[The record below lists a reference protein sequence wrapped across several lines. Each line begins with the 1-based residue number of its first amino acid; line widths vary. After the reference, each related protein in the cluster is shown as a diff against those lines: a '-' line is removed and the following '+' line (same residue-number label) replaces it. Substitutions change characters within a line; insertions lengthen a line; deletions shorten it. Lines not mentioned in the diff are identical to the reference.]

1 MNLYKKVIISFIIGC
16 TFLMFQIPVSAAN
29 PVKWNEVKG
38 TYAKEDNS
46 QYNSG
51 VLSLMYLDNDVV
63 MFEFA
68 MMEGSES
75 EDTSRD
81 FRLAGAFY
89 IDDNGRG
96 IYEHPKTG
104 NVIIT
109 FDLTGNKVAVKQ
121 TGTLP
126 INVSGE
132 YGFIDDHIQVTEYAA
147 IEILE
152 QLPTA
157 ATSLNHNLGEY
168 KLSMSEEMVD
178 GWFYDVKANFVDTKA
193 LIAEFYIASDMSAV
207 YRVDTDT
214 PVLIWGSAQ
223 PMLDATYLADSESLY
238 GITIDENNSKSNNGN
253 NIEKSIKTG
262 YVAVTL
268 QKDSIAVG
276 DNTQV
281 IFTVPGNLP
290 YTFTCKSSNPKIV
303 EINDKGVIT
312 SVGDGETTITGMIT
326 IDGAEKPY
334 ELKVSSF
341 NREATMKKNNST
353 TSSHIWWIVIP
364 VIIVIIL
371 GGFLILKKK
380 SKQHHV
386 DI

>member
-1 MNLYKKVIISFIIGC
+1 MNLYKKVMISFIIGC
-16 TFLMFQIPVSAAN
+16 TFLMFQIPVSAASL
-29 PVKWNEVKG
+29 VKWNEVKG
-38 TYAKEDNS
+38 TYAKGDNN

-63 MFEFA
+63 IFEFS

-109 FDLTGNKVAVKQ
+109 FDLTGDKVTAKQ

-147 IEILE
+147 IELLE

-178 GWFYDVKANFVDTKA
+178 GWFYDVKANFVDTNA
-193 LIAEFYIASDMSAV
+193 LLAEFYIASDMSAV

-238 GITIDENNSKSNNGN
+238 GITIDENNSNVNNEN
-253 NIEKSIKTG
+253 SIERNIETG

-268 QKDSIAVG
+268 QNDSIAVG
-276 DNTQV
+276 DSTQA

-290 YTFTCKSSNPKIV
+290 YTFTCKSSNPEVAKID
-303 EINDKGVIT
+303 EKGVIT
-312 SVGDGETTITGMIT
+312 AVKDGDTTITVMIT
-326 IDGAEKPY
+326 IDGAEKSY
-334 ELKVSSF
+334 ELKITSF
-341 NREATMKKNNST
+341 NREAAMEKSSST
-353 TSSHIWWIVIP
+353 TGSHIWWLAIP

-371 GGFLILKKK
+371 GGFLILKRKR
-380 SKQHHV
+380 KQDHV

>member
-1 MNLYKKVIISFIIGC
+1 MNLYKKAMISFIIGC
-16 TFLMFQIPVSAAN
+16 IFLMFQIPVSAASL
-29 PVKWNEVKG
+29 VKWNEVKG

-63 MFEFA
+63 MFEFS

-75 EDTSRD
+75 EDISRD

-89 IDDNGRG
+89 INEDGRG
-96 IYEHPKTG
+96 IYENPKTE

-109 FDLTGNKVAVKQ
+109 FDLSGDKVAVKQ
-121 TGTLP
+121 TGALP

-132 YGFIDDHIQVTEYAA
+132 YSFIDDHIQVTEYAA

-193 LIAEFYIASDMSAV
+193 LLAEFYIASDMSAV

-223 PMLDATYLADSESLY
+223 PMLDATYLADSESFY
-238 GITIDENNSKSNNGN
+238 GITIDENNSNSNNDDSIER
-253 NIEKSIKTG
+253 NIETG
-262 YVAVTL
+262 YVNLTL
-268 QKDSIAVG
+268 LKDSIAVG
-276 DNTQV
+276 DSTQV
-281 IFTVPGNLP
+281 IFAVPGNLP
-290 YTFTCKSSNPKIV
+290 YTFTCKSSNSEIAA
-303 EINDKGVIT
+303 INDKGVIT
-312 SVGDGETTITGMIT
+312 SIGDGETTITCMIT
-326 IDGAEKPY
+326 IDGAEKSY
-334 ELKVSSF
+334 ELKVTSF
-341 NREATMKKNNST
+341 NREAPMEKSSST
-353 TSSHIWWIVIP
+353 TSSHIWWIIIP
-364 VIIVIIL
+364 VIIVIIP
-371 GGFLILKKK
+371 GGFLILKRKT
-380 SKQHHV
+380 KQHHV

>member
-1 MNLYKKVIISFIIGC
+1 
-16 TFLMFQIPVSAAN
+16 MFQTAVSATSL
-29 PVKWNEVKG
+29 VKWNKVKG
-38 TYAKEDNS
+38 TYAKEDNN

-68 MMEGSES
+68 MMKGSES

-104 NVIIT
+104 NVVIT
-109 FDLTGNKVAVKQ
+109 FALTGDKVAVKQ
-121 TGTLP
+121 TGALP
-126 INVSGE
+126 IDVSGE
-132 YGFIDDHIQVTEYAA
+132 YGFVDDHIQVTEYAA
-147 IEILE
+147 KEILE

-178 GWFYDVKANFVDTKA
+178 GWFYNVKANFLDTNA
-193 LIAEFYIASDMSAV
+193 LLAEFYIASDMSAV

-223 PMLDATYLADSESLY
+223 PMLDATYLADWESLY
-238 GITIDENNSKSNNGN
+238 GITIDENNSNTNNEN
-253 NIEKSIKTG
+253 SIEKNIETG
-262 YVAVTL
+262 YVALTL
-268 QKDSIAVG
+268 QNDSITIGDSTQAV
-276 DNTQV
+276 
-281 IFTVPGNLP
+281 FTVPGNLP
-290 YTFTCKSSNPKIV
+290 YTFNCKSSNPEIA
-303 EINDKGVIT
+303 EINDKGAIT
-312 SVGDGETTITGMIT
+312 SIGVGETTITCLIT
-326 IDGAEKPY
+326 IDGAEKSY
-334 ELKVSSF
+334 ELNVTSF
-341 NREATMKKNNST
+341 NREATMEKSSST
-353 TSSHIWWIVIP
+353 TSSHIWWLVIP

-380 SKQHHV
+380 SKQHHA

>member
-1 MNLYKKVIISFIIGC
+1 MILYKRVMIAFIIGC
-16 TFLMFQIPVSAAN
+16 TFLFFQIPVSAASLVN
-29 PVKWNEVKG
+29 WNEVKG

-46 QYNSG
+46 QYNCG

-63 MFEFA
+63 MFEFS

-75 EDTSRD
+75 EDISRD

-89 IDDNGRG
+89 INEDGRG
-96 IYEHPKTG
+96 IYENPKTE

-109 FDLTGNKVAVKQ
+109 FDLSGDKVAVKQ
-121 TGTLP
+121 TGALP

-132 YGFIDDHIQVTEYAA
+132 YSFIDDHIQVTEYAA

-193 LIAEFYIASDMSAV
+193 LLAEFYIASDMSAV

-223 PMLDATYLADSESLY
+223 PMLDATYLADSESFY
-238 GITIDENNSKSNNGN
+238 CITIDENNSNSNNDVSIER
-253 NIEKSIKTG
+253 NIETG
-262 YVAVTL
+262 YVNLTL
-268 QKDSIAVG
+268 LKDSIAVG
-276 DNTQV
+276 DSTQV
-281 IFTVPGNLP
+281 IFAVPGNLP
-290 YTFTCKSSNPKIV
+290 YTFT
-303 EINDKGVIT
+303 
-312 SVGDGETTITGMIT
+312 
-326 IDGAEKPY
+326 
-334 ELKVSSF
+334 
-341 NREATMKKNNST
+341 
-353 TSSHIWWIVIP
+353 
-364 VIIVIIL
+364 
-371 GGFLILKKK
+371 
-380 SKQHHV
+380 
-386 DI
+386 

>member
-1 MNLYKKVIISFIIGC
+1 MKLYKRVMIAFIIGC
-16 TFLMFQIPVSAAN
+16 TFLMFQIPVSAASL
-29 PVKWNEVKG
+29 VKWNEVKG
-38 TYAKEDNS
+38 TYAKEDNN

-63 MFEFA
+63 MFEFS

-75 EDTSRD
+75 QDTSKD

-104 NVIIT
+104 NVILT
-109 FDLTGNKVAVKQ
+109 FDLTGDKVTVKQ

-132 YGFIDDHIQVTEYAA
+132 YGFIDNHIQVTEYGA

-193 LIAEFYIASDMSAV
+193 LLAEFYIASDISAV

-223 PMLDATYLADSESLY
+223 PMLDATYLADSDVLY
-238 GITIDENNSKSNNGN
+238 GITIDENNSNANNEDSIEG
-253 NIEKSIKTG
+253 NIETG

-268 QKDSIAVG
+268 QNYSIAVG
-276 DNTQV
+276 DSTQV
-281 IFTVPGNLP
+281 IFKVPGNLL
-290 YTFTCKSSNPKIV
+290 YTFTCKSSNPEIA

-312 SVGDGETTITGMIT
+312 SIGDGETTITGMIT

-334 ELKVSSF
+334 ELTITSF
-341 NREATMKKNNST
+341 DKKATMEKSSS
-353 TSSHIWWIVIP
+353 TSSSYIWWIVIP
-364 VIIVIIL
+364 GIIVIIL
-371 GGFLILKKK
+371 GGFLIIKKK
-380 SKQHHV
+380 SNKHHA

>member
-1 MNLYKKVIISFIIGC
+1 MKLYKKVMISFIIGC
-16 TFLMFQIPVSAAN
+16 TFLMFQIPVSA
-29 PVKWNEVKG
+29 VSLIKWNEVKG
-38 TYAKEDNS
+38 TYAKEDNN

-63 MFEFA
+63 MFEFS

-75 EDTSRD
+75 EDTSSD

-109 FDLTGNKVAVKQ
+109 FDLTGDKVAVKQ

-132 YGFIDDHIQVTEYAA
+132 YVFVEARIEVTEHAA

-193 LIAEFYIASDMSAV
+193 LLAEFYIASDMSAV
-207 YRVDTDT
+207 YRVDTDM
-214 PVLIWGSAQ
+214 PLLIWGSAQ
-223 PMLDATYLADSESLY
+223 PMLDATYLADSEALY
-238 GITIDENNSKSNNGN
+238 GITIDENNSNSNNEDSIER
-253 NIEKSIKTG
+253 NIETG

-268 QKDSIAVG
+268 QNHSIAVG
-276 DNTQV
+276 DSTQA
-281 IFTVPGNLP
+281 IFKVPGNLP
-290 YTFTCKSSNPKIV
+290 YTFTCKSSNSKIV
-303 EINDKGVIT
+303 EINEKGIIT
-312 SVGDGETTITGMIT
+312 SIGEGETTITCMIT

-334 ELKVSSF
+334 ELKVTSF
-341 NREATMKKNNST
+341 NRKAAMEKSSST
-353 TSSHIWWIVIP
+353 TSTYIWWIVIP
-364 VIIVIIL
+364 GIIVIML
-371 GGFLILKKK
+371 GGFLIIKKK
-380 SKQHHV
+380 SKQHRA